1 MSNGGEENTP
11 GRPKSDDFGRAVSR
25 MAVAQICESAGFDG
39 FKKSALDSL
48 SDVTIQYLCD
58 LGKTARFYANLSG
71 RTQCHFFDIV
81 RSFED
86 IIIGASQGFLGAS
99 SSDNCLVNS
108 GTIKELIDFV
118 GSNDEIPFAQPVP
131 RFPVIRDRKLIP
143 TFEKMSE
150 VPPGKH
156 IPAWLPALPDPH
168 TYLHTPMWNERLV
181 DPRAETI
188 EQARQRRKAE
198 RALLS
203 LQKRL
208 LSNGSAGASS
218 SGISNN
224 VKESGVVDS
233 GQFLAMPSESGKK
246 DVSPVV
252 LSDKLKNHISVMQAF
267 APAIEAAK
275 EGGICDDGDFERKT
289 LPEKRPAVI
298 FKFKTGKKLLGESL
312 DLSLSKKGGR
322 RTGHWLG
329 RDDERDDKKRR
340 AEYILRQSM
349 ENPQE
354 LTQL

>member
-11 GRPKSDDFGRAVSR
+11 GRVKSDDFGRAVSR

-58 LGKTARFYANLSG
+58 LGKTASFYANLS
-71 RTQCHFFDIV
+71 
-81 RSFED
+81 
-86 IIIGASQGFLGAS
+86 
-99 SSDNCLVNS
+99 
-108 GTIKELIDFV
+108 
-118 GSNDEIPFAQPVP
+118 
-131 RFPVIRDRKLIP
+131 
-143 TFEKMSE
+143 

-156 IPAWLPALPDPH
+156 IQAWLPALPDPH

-224 VKESGVVDS
+224 VKESGVIDS

-275 EGGICDDGDFERKT
+275 ESGICDDGDFERKT
-289 LPEKRPAVI
+289 LLEKRPAVI

-322 RTGHWLG
+322 SIGHWLG

-354 LTQL
+354 LTQLSAAL

>member
-1 MSNGGEENTP
+1 MSNGGEDNTP
-11 GRPKSDDFGRAVSR
+11 GRPKSDEFGRAVSR
-25 MAVAQICESAGFDG
+25 MAVAQICESVGFHG
-39 FKKSALDSL
+39 FKESALDSL
-48 SDVTIQYLCD
+48 NDITIRYLCD
-58 LGKTARFYANLSG
+58 LGKIASFYANLSG
-71 RTQCHFFDIV
+71 RTQCNLFDIV

-86 IIIGASQGFLGAS
+86 VVGASQGFLGAS
-99 SSDNCLVNS
+99 ISGNCLVNS
-108 GTIKELIDFV
+108 GTIKEIIDFT

-131 RFPVIRDRKLIP
+131 RFPVIRVRKLIP
-143 TFEKMSE
+143 SFESMSE
-150 VPPGKH
+150 APPGKH

-168 TYLHTPMWNERLV
+168 TYLHTPMWNERAV
-181 DPRAETI
+181 DPRAEKI

-203 LQKRL
+203 LQQRL

-218 SGISNN
+218 LG
-224 VKESGVVDS
+224 
-233 GQFLAMPSESGKK
+233 SGKK

-252 LSDKLKNHISVMQAF
+252 LPDKLKNHVSVMEAF
-267 APAIEAAK
+267 APVIEAAK
-275 EGGICDDGDFERKT
+275 ESGICDDVDVERKT
-289 LPEKRPAVI
+289 LPEKRLAVA
-298 FKFKTGKKLLGESL
+298 FKFKIGKKLLGESL
-312 DLSLSKKGGR
+312 DLNLSKKGEG

>member
-1 MSNGGEENTP
+1 MSNGGEDNTP

-25 MAVAQICESAGFDG
+25 MAVAQICESVGFHG
-39 FKKSALDSL
+39 FKESALDSL
-48 SDVTIQYLCD
+48 SDITIRYLCD
-58 LGKTARFYANLSG
+58 LAKIASFYANLSG
-71 RTQCHFFDIV
+71 RTQCNFFDIV

-86 IIIGASQGFLGAS
+86 IVGASQGFLGAS
-99 SSDNCLVNS
+99 ISGNCLVNS
-108 GTIKELIDFV
+108 GTIKEIIDFV

-131 RFPVIRDRKLIP
+131 RFPVIRVRKLIP
-143 TFEKMSE
+143 SFESMSE
-150 VPPGKH
+150 APPGKH

-168 TYLHTPMWNERLV
+168 TYLHTPMWNERAV
-181 DPRAETI
+181 DPRAEKI

-203 LQKRL
+203 LQQRL

-218 SGISNN
+218 LGVSNN
-224 VKESGVVDS
+224 VKELGVVES
-233 GQFLAMPSESGKK
+233 NQFLATPLESGKK

-252 LSDKLKNHISVMQAF
+252 LPDKLKNHVSVMEAF
-267 APAIEAAK
+267 APVIEAAK
-275 EGGICDDGDFERKT
+275 EGGICDDVDVERKS
-289 LPEKRPAVI
+289 LPEKRLAVA

-312 DLSLSKKGGR
+312 DLSLLKKGEG